1 MFFPY
6 ADDNPTRHGPPIITL
21 FLIGVCAG
29 IYLLF
34 ESSLSPEAL
43 TAFFQDYGFV
53 PAAFFGDGSPL
64 DGGPVSPTV
73 TLITC
78 MFAHGGL
85 AHLVGNMW
93 FLWLYGDNVEDAFGP
108 VRFVV
113 FYLACGV
120 VGALAHGWVDPGS
133 EVPVVGASGAIS
145 GVIGAYLL
153 IWPRANIR
161 VFYWL
166 FVFIGTVHVPAFFVL
181 GLWFAEQLYA
191 LPDALAGLGGVAIAA
206 HLAGFVTGLA
216 LTPLLRRPGVPLL
229 QAPHS
234 RAFSRAR

>member
-1 MFFPY
+1 VFFPY

-21 FLIGVCAG
+21 LLIGGCAAV
-29 IYLLF
+29 YLLF
-34 ESSLSPEAL
+34 ESSLGSEAL
-43 TAFFQDYGFV
+43 TAFFLEYGFV
-53 PAAFFGDGSPL
+53 PAAFFGESSPTGSS
-64 DGGPVSPTV
+64 PVSPLM
-73 TLITC
+73 TLVTC

-85 AHLVGNMW
+85 AHLLGNMW

-108 VRFVV
+108 VRFVA
-113 FYLACGV
+113 FYMICGIA
-120 VGALAHGWVDPGS
+120 GTLAHGWLDPTS
-133 EVPVVGASGAIS
+133 EIPVVGASGAIS

-166 FVFIGTVHVPAFFVL
+166 FFFIGTLHVPAFLVL

-206 HLAGFVTGLA
+206 HLAGFLTGLV
-216 LTPLLRRPGVPLL
+216 LTPLLKRPGIPLL
-229 QAPHS
+229 QSPHS
-234 RAFSRAR
+234 RAFSRAG